1 MRLVIQRVSKASVTP
16 DGLFANSIG
25 RGLVVLAGFT
35 HDDTEDDVKL
45 LARKC
50 LDLRIFEDESGKINL
65 SVKDI
70 KGGLLVVS
78 QFTLYAD
85 VRRGRRPSFTQAAE
99 PKKAEELYNKF
110 VEVLKQSRLEVQTGS
125 FGAKMSVEIHNDG
138 PVTII
143 MHSAELRK
151 SNL

>member
-35 HDDTEDDVKL
+35 HDDTEDDVRL

-110 VEVLKQSRLEVQTGS
+110 VEALKQSGLEVQTGS

>member
-1 MRLVIQRVSKASVTP
+1 MRLVIQRVSKASVTA

-25 RGLVVLAGFT
+25 RGLVILAGFT
-35 HDDTEDDVKL
+35 HDDTEEDVKL
-45 LARKC
+45 LAKKC
-50 LDLRIFEDESGKINL
+50 LDLRIFEDQAGKINL
-65 SVKDI
+65 SVRDI

-99 PKKAEELYNKF
+99 PKKAEDLYSRF
-110 VEVLKQSRLEVQTGS
+110 VDILKHSGLEVQTGS

-143 MHSAELRK
+143 MHSDEFKK
-151 SNL
+151 SQL

>member
-1 MRLVIQRVSKASVTP
+1 MRLVIQRVSKASVTA

-35 HDDTEDDVKL
+35 HDDTEDDVRL
-45 LARKC
+45 LAKKC
-50 LDLRIFEDESGKINL
+50 LDLRIFEDQAGKINL
-65 SVKDI
+65 SVRDI
-70 KGGLLVVS
+70 KGALLVVS

-85 VRRGRRPSFTQAAE
+85 VRKGRRPSFTQAAE
-99 PKKAEELYNKF
+99 PKKAEELYNRF
-110 VEVLKQSRLEVQTGS
+110 VEVLKNSGLEVQTGS

>member
-1 MRLVIQRVSKASVTP
+1 MRLVIQRVSKASVTA
-16 DGLFANSIG
+16 DGLFANSID
-25 RGLVVLAGFT
+25 RGLVILAGFT
-35 HDDTEDDVKL
+35 HDDTEDDVRL

-50 LDLRIFEDESGKINL
+50 LDLRIFEDAAGKINL
-65 SVKDI
+65 SVRDV
-70 KGGLLVVS
+70 KGSMLVVS

-85 VRRGRRPSFTQAAE
+85 VRRGRRPSFTDAAE
-99 PKKAEELYNKF
+99 PKKAEELYDRF
-110 VEVLKQSRLEVQTGS
+110 VAVLKQSGLEVQTGA

-151 SNL
+151 SHL

>member
-35 HDDTEDDVKL
+35 HDDTEEDVRL
-45 LARKC
+45 LAKKC
-50 LDLRIFEDESGKINL
+50 LDLRIFEDQAGKINL
-65 SVKDI
+65 SVRDI

-99 PKKAEELYNKF
+99 PKKAEELYNRF
-110 VEVLKQSRLEVQTGS
+110 VEVLKQSGLEVQTGS

>member
-1 MRLVIQRVSKASVTP
+1 MRLVIQRVSKASVTA

-25 RGLVVLAGFT
+25 RGVVVLAGFT
-35 HDDTEDDVKL
+35 HEDTEEDARL
-45 LARKC
+45 LADK
-50 LDLRIFEDESGKINL
+50 LVNLRIFEDNQGKINL
-65 SVKDI
+65 SVKDV

-99 PKKAEELYNKF
+99 PRKAEGLYNKF
-110 VEVLKQSRLEVQTGS
+110 VEILKASGLEVQTGS

-151 SNL
+151 SHL

>member
-1 MRLVIQRVSKASVTP
+1 VRLVIQRVSKASVTP
-16 DGLFANSIG
+16 DGLFASSIG
-25 RGLVVLAGFT
+25 RGLVILAGFT
-35 HDDTEDDVKL
+35 HDDTEDDVRL
-45 LARKC
+45 LAKKC
-50 LDLRIFEDESGKINL
+50 LDLRIFEDQSGKINL
-65 SVKDI
+65 SVRDI
-70 KGGLLVVS
+70 KGGLLAVS

-99 PKKAEELYNKF
+99 PKKAEELYNRF
-110 VEVLKQSRLEVQTGS
+110 VEALKQSGLEVQTGN

-143 MHSAELRK
+143 MHSAEFKK

>member
-16 DGLFANSIG
+16 DGLFASSIG
-25 RGLVVLAGFT
+25 RGLVILAGFT
-35 HDDTEDDVKL
+35 HDDTEDDVRL
-45 LARKC
+45 LAKKC
-50 LDLRIFEDESGKINL
+50 LDLRIFEDQSGKINL
-65 SVKDI
+65 SVRDI
-70 KGGLLVVS
+70 KGGLLAVS

-99 PKKAEELYNKF
+99 PKKAEELYSRF
-110 VEVLKQSRLEVQTGS
+110 VEALKQSGLEVQTGS
-125 FGAKMSVEIHNDG
+125 FGAKMSVELHNDG

-151 SNL
+151 SHL

>member
-16 DGLFANSIG
+16 DGLFASSIG

-35 HDDTEDDVKL
+35 HDDTEEDVRL

-50 LDLRIFEDESGKINL
+50 LDLRIFEDSAGKINL
-65 SVKDI
+65 SVRDV

-85 VRRGRRPSFTQAAE
+85 VRKGRRPSFIQAAE
-99 PKKAEELYNKF
+99 PQQAETLYEKF
-110 VEVLKQSRLEVQTGS
+110 VAALRQGGLEVQTGA

>member
-1 MRLVIQRVSKASVTP
+1 MRLVIQRVSKASVTA
-16 DGLFANSIG
+16 DGLFANSVG

-50 LDLRIFEDESGKINL
+50 LELRIFEDPAGKINL
-65 SVKDI
+65 SVRDI
-70 KGGLLVVS
+70 KGSLLVVS

-99 PKKAEELYNKF
+99 PKKAEELYNRF
-110 VEVLKQSRLEVQTGS
+110 VEALKNSGLEVQTGS
-125 FGAKMSVEIHNDG
+125 FGAKMMVEIHNDG

-151 SNL
+151 SQL

>member
-1 MRLVIQRVSKASVTP
+1 MRLVIQRVSKASVTA

-35 HDDTEDDVKL
+35 HDDTEEDVKL
-45 LARKC
+45 LAKKC
-50 LDLRIFEDESGKINL
+50 LDLRIFEDKAGKINL
-65 SVKDI
+65 SIKDI
-70 KGGLLVVS
+70 KGSLLVVS

-85 VRRGRRPSFTQAAE
+85 VRKGRRPSFNQAAE
-99 PKKAEELYNKF
+99 PRKAEELYNRF
-110 VEVLKQSRLEVQTGS
+110 VETLKNSGLEVRTGS

-151 SNL
+151 SHL

>member
-1 MRLVIQRVSKASVTP
+1 MRLVIQRVSKASVTA

-25 RGLVVLAGFT
+25 RGLVILAGFT
-35 HDDTEDDVKL
+35 HEDTEDDVRL

-50 LDLRIFEDESGKINL
+50 LDLRIFEDTAGKINL
-65 SVKDI
+65 SVKDV
-70 KGGLLVVS
+70 KGSLLVVS

-99 PKKAEELYNKF
+99 PKKAEELYNRF
-110 VEVLKQSRLEVQTGS
+110 VEMLKASGLEVQTGS